1 MQQNINPQ
9 HYTSGGIQP
18 IEYID
23 ANKLG
28 YYEGNILKY
37 ITRYKMKNGVED
49 LRKAQWYLERLIDNT
64 IVDEVTQDVEQS

>member
-1 MQQNINPQ
+1 MQQNINPS
-9 HYTSGGIQP
+9 HYTNGEIQP

>member
-1 MQQNINPQ
+1 MQQNIDPQ
-9 HYTSGGIQP
+9 HYRSGGIQP

-49 LRKAQWYLERLIDNT
+49 LQKAKWYLERLIDNT
-64 IVDEVTQDVEQS
+64 IVNSITEEQE

>member
-37 ITRYKMKNGVED
+37 ITRYKMKNGIED
-49 LRKAQWYLERLIDNT
+49 LQKAKWYLERLIDNT
-64 IVDEVTQDVEQS
+64 IVDSVVEDTE

>member
-37 ITRYKMKNGVED
+37 ITRYKMKNGFED
-49 LRKAQWYLERLIDNT
+49 LQKAKWYLERLIDNT
-64 IVDEVTQDVEQS
+64 IVQSVEEDTE

>member
-1 MQQNINPQ
+1 MQQNINPS

-37 ITRYKMKNGVED
+37 ITRYKMKNGLED

-64 IVDEVTQDVEQS
+64 IVNEVTEDVE

>member
-37 ITRYKMKNGVED
+37 ITRYKMKNGIED
-49 LRKAQWYLERLIDNT
+49 LQKAKWYLERLIDNT
-64 IVDEVTQDVEQS
+64 IVHSVEEDTE

>member
-1 MQQNINPQ
+1 MQQNIDPK
-9 HYTSGGIQP
+9 HYRAGGIQP

-49 LRKAQWYLERLIDNT
+49 LEKAKWYLERLIDNT
-64 IVDEVTQDVEQS
+64 IINSMTEEQE

>member
-37 ITRYKMKNGVED
+37 ITRYKMKNGIED
-49 LRKAQWYLERLIDNT
+49 LQKAKWYLERLIDNT
-64 IVDEVTQDVEQS
+64 IVQSVEEDTE

>member
-1 MQQNINPQ
+1 MQQNINPK

-37 ITRYKMKNGVED
+37 ITRYKMKNGLED

-64 IVDEVTQDVEQS
+64 IVNEVTEDVE